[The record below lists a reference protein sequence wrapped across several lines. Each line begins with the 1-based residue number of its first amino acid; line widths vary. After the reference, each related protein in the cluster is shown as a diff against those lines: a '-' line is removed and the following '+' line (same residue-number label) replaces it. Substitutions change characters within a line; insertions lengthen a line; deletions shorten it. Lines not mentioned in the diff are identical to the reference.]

1 MGLKSHSKLA
11 PGGGT
16 DAGGRWGGGTV
27 GEEVRGRRGEREAAG
42 EGFLQEVTHE
52 GSLEGWGQSVN

>member
-1 MGLKSHSKLA
+1 MGRTL
-11 PGGGT
+11 GGGE
-16 DAGGRWGGGTV
+16 AGTV